1 MTKAVFNRSM
11 RFLIG
16 TFSLVSIA
24 TFANDPKES
33 PFIDKFNGEWMSP
46 IHQKIL
52 NIDKEHAYYGS
63 RNSNNHDKTFTLLYA
78 QNLSNS
84 PYVTYELVNSADH
97 KSTGL
102 AVRINKS
109 ISGMIELGHINGDK
123 FTKIDKFLGNSFIKD
138 ITTAEF
144 PTSPDNLF
152 LGAWR
157 TTNGACPDKWEFPN
171 GCSLGIW
178 YNDIFN
184 ENWISVPA
192 EGSVFCR
199 GYGAIVPEHVGNI
212 NRWNYVSSDCGVK
225 ITPKRIYD
233 PETKQT
239 RIGFFTSGNPGS
251 VFYELFDQMD
261 VLYKN

>member
-1 MTKAVFNRSM
+1 MTQSVFTRSGC
-11 RFLIG
+11 FLIS
-16 TFSLVSIA
+16 TLSLISM
-24 TFANDPKES
+24 TSFANEPTES
-33 PFIDKFNGEWMSP
+33 PFIDKFNGAWTSP

-52 NIDKEHAYYGS
+52 DIDKAHAYYGF
-63 RNSNNHDKTFTLLYA
+63 RNSNHYDKNLTLSYS
-78 QNLSNS
+78 QEFSKD
-84 PYVTYELVNSADH
+84 PIVTYELVNSVDH

-102 AVRINKS
+102 VVRINKS
-109 ISGMIELGHINGDK
+109 IPGMIELGNIDNGK
-123 FTKIDKFLGNSFIKD
+123 FIKIDKFLGNAFIKD

-144 PTSPDNLF
+144 PTSPDSLF
-152 LGAWR
+152 LGSWR

-184 ENWISVPA
+184 ENWISVPDEA
-192 EGSVFCR
+192 SVFCR
-199 GYGAIVPEHVGNI
+199 GYGAIVTEHVGNVD
-212 NRWNYVSSDCGVK
+212 RWNYVSSDCGVK
-225 ITPKRIYD
+225 ITPKKIYD

-251 VFYELFDQMD
+251 VFYELFNQID